1 MDEGGGVSNNDR
13 MMIKTSSGG
22 HHQEPADRNI
32 VEDLEQRVHELDC
45 KLKQVGLMVYRI
57 QARN

>member
-45 KLKQVGLMVYRI
+45 KLKQVGPMVYRI
-57 QARN
+57 